1 MYTRCM
7 QVNTS
12 AALVREAVRKL
23 VSAGLDPD
31 EFLHEVSAR
40 IRRAVPHD
48 SSAWM
53 TLDPDTL
60 LPSGALQYDKSPE
73 VIRLLLRN
81 ELLDG
86 DVQSLAELARRTSPV
101 AALSQL
107 DAGSAA
113 NSPRVQQILR
123 PAGIGDE
130 LRMMLRVGGST
141 WGLGVI
147 CRELGSSAFDA
158 DERTFL
164 ADIAPD
170 IAEGLRRGLS
180 HRPDPDAAILVP
192 GVVAFDL
199 QGQVVSTTA
208 EADRMTALM
217 SGDVTS
223 MLYAVAIAASH
234 HDGAS
239 ARVRLTDGQW
249 LLLQG
254 GRMYGTPIDSAQVTV
269 ALVPA
274 PRADLT
280 SVLLRLHR
288 LSARER
294 EVAELLMHGGRT
306 DEIAARLYISN
317 HTLRDHVKAI
327 FTKVGARSR
336 SELTALVSD
345 HTSPP
350 FAAATHH

>member
-1 MYTRCM
+1 MHID
-7 QVNTS
+7 TS
-12 AALVREAVRKL
+12 AALAREAVRKL
-23 VSAGLDPD
+23 VGGGLDPD

-40 IRRAVPHD
+40 IRRVVPND

-53 TLDPDTL
+53 TLDPDTM

-73 VIRLLLRN
+73 VIRVLWRN

-86 DVQSLAELARRTSPV
+86 DVQTLPELAARSSPV

-123 PAGIGDE
+123 PAGLGDE
-130 LRMMLRVGGST
+130 LRVMLRVGGST
-141 WGLGVI
+141 WGVGVI
-147 CRELGSSAFDA
+147 CRELGSSDFDA
-158 DERTFL
+158 DERTFF
-164 ADIAPD
+164 AGIATD

-180 HRPDPDAAILVP
+180 RRPDPDAAILVP

-199 QGQVVSTTA
+199 QGRVVSTTA

-217 SGDVTS
+217 SGDATS
-223 MLYAVAIAASH
+223 MLYAVAISASR
-234 HDGAS
+234 HDSAS

-254 GRMYGTPIDSAQVTV
+254 GRMYGAPNDSAQVTV
-269 ALVPA
+269 AIAPA
-274 PRADLT
+274 PQPDLT
-280 SVLLRLHR
+280 SVLLRLYR

-306 DEIAARLYISN
+306 DEIAARLYISQ

-345 HTSPP
+345 YASPEL
-350 FAAATHH
+350 AAATRH

>member
-1 MYTRCM
+1 
-7 QVNTS
+7 
-12 AALVREAVRKL
+12 
-23 VSAGLDPD
+23 
-31 EFLHEVSAR
+31 
-40 IRRAVPHD
+40 
-48 SSAWM
+48 M
-53 TLDPDTL
+53 TLDPDTM

-73 VIRLLLRN
+73 VIRVLWRN

-86 DVQSLAELARRTSPV
+86 DVQSLTELARRPSPV

-123 PAGIGDE
+123 PAGLGDE

-147 CRELGSSAFDA
+147 CRELGSSDFDA

-164 ADIAPD
+164 AGIATD

-180 HRPDPDAAILVP
+180 HRPDPDAATLVP

-217 SGDVTS
+217 SGDATS
-223 MLYAVAIAASH
+223 MLYAVAISASH

-239 ARVRLTDGQW
+239 ARVRLIDGRW

-254 GRMYGTPIDSAQVTV
+254 GRMHGATDASAQVTV
-269 ALVPA
+269 AIAPA
-274 PRADLT
+274 PQPDLT
-280 SVLLRLHR
+280 SVLLRLHA
-288 LSARER
+288 LSTRER
-294 EVAELLMHGGRT
+294 EVAELLLRGRRT
-306 DEIAARLYISN
+306 NEIAAQLYISN

-336 SELTALVSD
+336 AELTALVSD
-345 HTSPP
+345 HISPES
-350 FAAATHH
+350 AAATQH